1 MLPVFILVELFE
13 KNFSSGS
20 IIGIFDL
27 FYIFKSP
34 WPYSGWVFLGLLMDG
49 GPKRSLL
56 LKICHTYPTMMKLGT
71 VIPYLKKIQKT
82 HKSHDTPL
90 ESADISI
97 FHRKS
102 ADFSVSRNTD
112 IDCILKQF
120 LTLST
125 VFEPLKIVLI
135 NMVTILMMSA
145 KIATLGLLEI
155 WVFWNKGY
163 DVIIFAHIV
172 TSKKLSRDSNC
183 FVDVVMWP
191 KFVNPSIY
199 IREVI
204 ITSIL

>member
-13 KNFSSGS
+13 KNSSSGS

-34 WPYSGWVFLGLLMDG
+34 WPYSGWVFLGLLMDR

-56 LKICHTYPTMMKLGT
+56 IKICHTYPTMMKLGT

-90 ESADISI
+90 ESADSI
-97 FHRKS
+97 LHRKS

-125 VFEPLKIVLI
+125 VFESLKIVLI

-191 KFVNPSIY
+191 KFVNSSID